1 MAEDGSNHL
10 EKYLEKLSLGV
21 LELQQVV
28 GQLAEK
34 VQGQQQ
40 VEIGSDKLYIS
51 YWREL
56 GESSIYFNP
65 NGRIHPKAFL
75 NKINKIFEEA
85 SVPEKSRISLA
96 ISCLRGSA
104 IDWATAKE
112 HSFINFKCFESA
124 FLDRFWGV
132 ERQRDLFLELSYGQF
147 QEGSR
152 AEYFMNL
159 ASQASYLSEPIP
171 EEKLISML
179 SHHFQ
184 PEIQRGIITQGSHK
198 IDDVERY
205 LSRIDD
211 TYSFSSAN
219 QRNVSNQN
227 WRESQARHRTNVQT
241 SQDTSETVDNQSR
254 NIRVITKFNEDPDEI
269 LSDTGSDTS
278 ECHEKPVPLISASI
292 ENIPISILI
301 DTGSE
306 ISAISADMH
315 SKIINSTPLPILP
328 VTSTSIVTAIGGKK
342 QRVSHQVLLTVK
354 ITCPGRDNVIAD
366 TLSRFPTS
374 NNLGIVPENSSD
386 IRVMLTKLTCILSD
400 NGTQYTSKAW
410 TTTLTN
416 LGIKCKFIS
425 LYFPEGNLT
434 ERYNK
439 EVGRL
444 IRAYCYDKHTKWA
457 TMLDFVEDCL
467 NNSIS
472 EPTGY
477 TPLYLQ
483 FGKKVEHPISKYV
496 SYPEGGNDAPIEQV
510 WILARERMLSKAEKR
525 ANKFNSTIKPVQ
537 FAVGDQVLIR
547 THRQSSLLDRTI
559 RKFFL
564 LYEGPFVI
572 SRVAGPNS
580 YEIHDLEGRF
590 HSKQNIVNL
599 KGYKSPLN
607 DQ

>member
-1 MAEDGSNHL
+1 MFL
-10 EKYLEKLSLGV
+10 ETQQNNVLIFTKKELSILSWFVIHEGLLFKRGDTLNPGFKLCIPQSQVRDLVLAMHNDSGHFGKSKTFQNIKEKFYWRNMQPQIRKIVSACDLCQKTKCSPV
-21 LELQQVV
+21 LKGPMHSVV
-28 GQLAEK
+28 
-34 VQGQQQ
+34 VQKPGDL
-40 VEIGSDKLYIS
+40 VCTDLIGPLPVSRGGASFILVFVDAFSRFVKLY
-51 YWREL
+51 
-56 GESSIYFNP
+56 
-65 NGRIHPKAFL
+65 
-75 NKINKIFEEA
+75 
-85 SVPEKSRISLA
+85 A
-96 ISCLRGSA
+96 IKR
-104 IDWATAKE
+104 ATTKTIIRRLVD
-112 HSFINFKCFESA
+112 H
-124 FLDRFWGV
+124 
-132 ERQRDLFLELSYGQF
+132 Y
-147 QEGSR
+147 
-152 AEYFMNL
+152 
-159 ASQASYLSEPIP
+159 IP
-171 EEKLISML
+171 
-179 SHHFQ
+179 
-184 PEIQRGIITQGSHK
+184 
-198 IDDVERY
+198 
-205 LSRIDD
+205 
-211 TYSFSSAN
+211 
-219 QRNVSNQN
+219 
-227 WRESQARHRTNVQT
+227 NVQ
-241 SQDTSETVDNQSR
+241 
-254 NIRVITKFNEDPDEI
+254 
-269 LSDTGSDTS
+269 
-278 ECHEKPVPLISASI
+278 KPA
-292 ENIPISILI
+292 
-301 DTGSE
+301 
-306 ISAISADMH
+306 
-315 SKIINSTPLPILP
+315 
-328 VTSTSIVTAIGGKK
+328 
-342 QRVSHQVLLTVK
+342 
-354 ITCPGRDNVIAD
+354 
-366 TLSRFPTS
+366 
-374 NNLGIVPENSSD
+374 
-386 IRVMLTKLTCILSD
+386 CILSD